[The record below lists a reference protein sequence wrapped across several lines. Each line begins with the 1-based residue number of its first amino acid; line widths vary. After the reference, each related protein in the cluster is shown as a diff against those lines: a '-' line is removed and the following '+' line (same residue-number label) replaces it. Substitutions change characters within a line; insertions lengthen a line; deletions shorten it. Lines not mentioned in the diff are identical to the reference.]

1 MKYVHHDTF
10 FYFLLPFS
18 YFPLNIHHLVRDVGY
33 LPHREG
39 SNACASGELKKFNN
53 KKYAEGQDVNSDT
66 IHFSRIDG
74 QVRFHLPLL
83 L

>member
-1 MKYVHHDTF
+1 MHLLRSYKTPISVDSKFMKYIHHDTF

-39 SNACASGELKKFNN
+39 SNACASGELK
-53 KKYAEGQDVNSDT
+53 
-66 IHFSRIDG
+66 
-74 QVRFHLPLL
+74 
-83 L
+83 